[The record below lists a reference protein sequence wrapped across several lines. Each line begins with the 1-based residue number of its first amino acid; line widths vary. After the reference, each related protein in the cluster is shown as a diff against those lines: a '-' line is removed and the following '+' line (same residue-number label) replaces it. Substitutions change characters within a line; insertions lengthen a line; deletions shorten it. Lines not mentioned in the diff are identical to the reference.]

1 MFTVYSKLRKLYLK
15 SKLEGVNYPDTDKF
29 GIMGYA
35 PHKTASMFMFKL
47 FKDLAN
53 EKKILF
59 YSDNNSPSNIRDFTP
74 EIADSFC
81 MAPIRYLIKISDDFP
96 NIKRIKKIVQIRDP
110 RDMIVSE
117 YYSFGFSHTNNSW
130 SEEKKKAREIISQ
143 MSIDDYVLSILD
155 EKNQAY
161 RLAGYSL
168 QERFLVFLPELAEDA
183 LIVKYEDMILN
194 YSHWLKS
201 IIDAFEFGAFSNIA
215 NQYYFLKYKDE
226 FKIPKKENIYS
237 HKRAVKPG
245 NYRDKLK
252 PQTINQLNQV
262 FAEFLNKYGYNL

>member
-15 SKLEGVNYPDTDKF
+15 SKLEDVNYPDTDKI
-29 GIMGYA
+29 GIIGYA

-59 YSDNNSPSNIRDFTP
+59 YSDNNSPSNLRDFTP

-81 MAPIRYLIKISDDFP
+81 LAPIRSLIKISDEFP
-96 NIKRIKKIVQIRDP
+96 NIKRIKKIIQIRDP
-110 RDMIVSE
+110 RDIIVSE
-117 YYSFGFSHTNNSW
+117 YYSFAFSHSDNSW
-130 SEEKKKAREIISQ
+130 SEEKKKARETILQI
-143 MSIDDYVLSILD
+143 SIDDYVLSMLD
-155 EKNQAY
+155 EKNSAY

-168 QERFLVFLPELAEDA
+168 QERLLVFLPELAEDA
-183 LIVKYEDMILN
+183 LIVKYEEMVLN

-201 IIDAFEFGAFSNIA
+201 IIDAFEFGSSSNISH
-215 NQYYFLKYKDE
+215 QYYFLKYKDE
-226 FKIPKKENIYS
+226 FKIPKEENIYS

-252 PQTINQLNQV
+252 PQTINQLNEV
-262 FAEFLNKYGYNL
+262 FAGFLNQYGYEL